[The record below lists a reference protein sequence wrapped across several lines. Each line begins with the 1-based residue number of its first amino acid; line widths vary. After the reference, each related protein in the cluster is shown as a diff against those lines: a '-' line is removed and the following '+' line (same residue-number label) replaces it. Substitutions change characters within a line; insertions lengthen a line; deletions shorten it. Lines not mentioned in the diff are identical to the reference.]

1 MYSLENDM
9 EPLESRATAY
19 CVALSMLPLVGGVVA
34 KQLINYCG
42 SAEAVFTTQANQ
54 LSKIPGI
61 GPKITQSIRRY
72 QAVLARAE
80 QELERCREQ
89 EIQVITY
96 QSKHYPQRLKQIYDA
111 PIVLYYR
118 GTAHLDHARI
128 ISIVGTRRATTYG
141 KNVVQELV
149 TALAAHDVLIVSG
162 LAYGIDIA
170 AHRAALEAQVP
181 TVGVMASGLDIIYPS
196 VHRRDAAEMA
206 ESGGLLSESPLG
218 TQPDAP
224 RFPARNRI
232 IAGLSDAVVVVE
244 AAEKGGALITAN
256 LANDYDRE
264 VFAVPGSVYQSYSRG
279 CHRLI
284 KAHKAHLLTEADDL
298 VKALNWDLPAA
309 QQMKT
314 IPFREREACTDR
326 STYAQSGLET
336 ATDLAEDEK
345 LVLEALAQQPQGMLM
360 DELSWKSKTPVSQ
373 LASTLLNLEFK
384 RMVKALPGR
393 RFRLISC

>member
-1 MYSLENDM
+1 MYSLENDI
-9 EPLESRATAY
+9 EPLEGRATAY

-42 SAEAVFTTQANQ
+42 SAEAVFTTQTAH

-61 GPKITQSIRRY
+61 GPKITQSIRNYRV
-72 QAVLARAE
+72 VLAQAE
-80 QELERCREQ
+80 QELERCQEQ
-89 EIQVITY
+89 GIQIITY
-96 QSKHYPQRLKQIYDA
+96 QSPHYPQRLKQIYDA

-149 TALAAHDVLIVSG
+149 AALVAHDVLIVSG

-181 TVGVMASGLDIIYPS
+181 TVGVMASGLDIIYPA
-196 VHRRDAAEMA
+196 VHRNDAAKMV

-218 TQPDAP
+218 TPPDAP

-232 IAGLSDAVVVVE
+232 IAGLSDAVIVVE

-264 VFAVPGSVYQSYSRG
+264 VFAVPGSIYQPYSRG

-309 QQMKT
+309 QRMNAL
-314 IPFREREACTDR
+314 PFGE
-326 STYAQSGLET
+326 GET
-336 ATDLAEDEK
+336 LNAHSKYVPAADLAEDEK
-345 LVLEALAQQPQGMLM
+345 LVVEALAQQPQGMLI
-360 DELSWKSKTPVSQ
+360 DELSWKSQIPVSQ

-384 RMVKALPGR
+384 HMVKALPGR
-393 RFRLISC
+393 KFRLTSY

>member
-1 MYSLENDM
+1 M
-9 EPLESRATAY
+9 AY

-42 SAEAVFTTQANQ
+42 SAEAVFTTQTNH

-61 GPKITQSIRRY
+61 GPKIIQSIRNHR
-72 QAVLARAE
+72 AVLARAE
-80 QELERCREQ
+80 QELLKCEEQ
-89 EIQVITY
+89 GIQVITY

-118 GTAHLDHARI
+118 GTAYLDHPRI

-149 TALAAHDVLIVSG
+149 AALAAHDVLILSG
-162 LAYGIDIA
+162 LAYGIDIT
-170 AHRAALEAQVP
+170 AHRAALEVQIP
-181 TVGVMASGLDIIYPS
+181 TVGVMASGLDIVYPA
-196 VHRRDAAEMA
+196 VHRNDAAKML

-232 IAGLSDAVVVVE
+232 IAGLSDAVIVIE

-264 VFAVPGSVYQSYSRG
+264 VFAVPGSVYQPYSRG

-284 KAHKAHLLTEADDL
+284 KAHKAHLLTEADDI
-298 VKALNWDLPAA
+298 VKALNWDLPVA
-309 QQMKT
+309 QQINT
-314 IPFREREACTDR
+314 IPFGEEAFTAR
-326 STYAQSGLET
+326 SKHALE
-336 ATDLAEDEK
+336 AAMDLAEDEK
-345 LVLEALAQQPQGMLM
+345 LVVEALAQQPQGMLM
-360 DELSWKSKTPVSQ
+360 DELSWKSKIPVSQ

-384 RMVKALPGR
+384 HMVKALPGR
-393 RFRLISC
+393 KFRLTSY